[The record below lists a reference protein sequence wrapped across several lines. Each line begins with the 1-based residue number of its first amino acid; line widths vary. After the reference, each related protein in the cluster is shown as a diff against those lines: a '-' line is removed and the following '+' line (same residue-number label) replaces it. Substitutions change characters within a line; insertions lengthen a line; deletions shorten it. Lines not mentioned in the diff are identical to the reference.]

1 MNTIAPRG
9 VGRSGRRGLS
19 RLLAG
24 LAALLLVLTTIGA
37 GRPTAQAGASAPV
50 GAAPPG
56 RPATG
61 AHPVG
66 AAPRGRPAT
75 GTAPTRVISLVPS
88 VTEMIFAMGAGS
100 IVVGV
105 SSYDHFPPDVET
117 LPRLGALVDPDF
129 ERILTL
135 RPDLVVVYGSQDDLV
150 RRLDAAHIA
159 SFPYQNGGLDN
170 VTATI
175 RRLGDRL
182 GRTADAQRL
191 AARIESGLDRVRQ
204 AVAGR
209 PRPRTALIFGREGGS
224 LRGLYAS
231 GGVGFLH
238 DLVELAGGDDVFGD
252 VRRENLQVS
261 TEMLLARAPDV
272 VIEIHTSE
280 GWTPA
285 RLAEERHVWDALPA
299 LPAVRTGRVY
309 LLADNSLSIPGPRV
323 VDIAERFA
331 RLLHPEA
338 FRR

>member
-1 MNTIAPRG
+1 MAAVEETMKMIARP
-9 VGRSGRRGLS
+9 GRSRAVRHRSL

-24 LAALLLVLTTIGA
+24 LAAALLAIATVGA
-37 GRPTAQAGASAPV
+37 RRPIAQAGGSAPV
-50 GAAPPG
+50 GAAS
-56 RPATG
+56 
-61 AHPVG
+61 
-66 AAPRGRPAT
+66 RGRPDT
-75 GTAPTRVISLVPS
+75 GARPTRVISLVPS

-105 SSYDHFPPDVET
+105 SSYDHYPPDVER

-135 RPDLVVVYGSQDDLV
+135 RPDLVIVYGSQEDLV
-150 RRLDAAHIA
+150 RRLTAAGIA
-159 SFPYQNGGLDN
+159 SFSYQNGGLDN

-182 GRTADAQRL
+182 GRTGDAREL
-191 AARIESGLDRVRQ
+191 EARIESGLDRVRQ
-204 AVAGR
+204 TVSGR

-238 DLVELAGGDDVFGD
+238 DLVELAGGDDAFGD

-261 TEMLLARAPDV
+261 TEMLLARRPDV
-272 VIEIHTSE
+272 VIEIHASE

-323 VDIAERFA
+323 ADIAERFA
-331 RLLHPEA
+331 RLLHPDA
-338 FRR
+338 FGR

>member
-24 LAALLLVLTTIGA
+24 LAALLLALTTIGA
-37 GRPTAQAGASAPV
+37 SARV
-50 GAAPPG
+50 GATSPG
-56 RPATG
+56 RPGAG

-66 AAPRGRPAT
+66 AAPRGRPDA
-75 GTAPTRVISLVPS
+75 GAQPTRVISLVPS

-105 SSYDHFPPDVET
+105 SSYDHYPPEVER

-135 RPDLVVVYGSQDDLV
+135 RPDLVIVYGSQDDLV
-150 RRLDAAHIA
+150 RRLTAAHIA
-159 SFPYQNGGLDN
+159 SFSYQNGGLDN
-170 VTATI
+170 VTATV
-175 RRLGDRL
+175 RRLGDEL
-182 GRTADAQRL
+182 GRRADADQL

-204 AVAGR
+204 AVSGR

-238 DLVELAGGDDVFGD
+238 DLVELAGGDDAFAD

-261 TEMLLARAPDV
+261 TEMLLARRPDV
-272 VIEIHTSE
+272 IIEIHASE
-280 GWTPA
+280 GWTPT

-299 LPAVRTGRVY
+299 LPAVRANRVY

-323 VDIAERFA
+323 VDVAERFA
-331 RLLHPEA
+331 RLLHPDA
-338 FRR
+338 LRRQ